1 VKVPR
6 DRAPDGGRLEF
17 SSTTLPPYLR
27 RPRSIENLLLWL
39 YLKGIST
46 DDFPEAL
53 AALLGPDAP

>member
-1 VKVPR
+1 MTVPR
-6 DRAPDGGRLEF
+6 DWVPDGGRLKF

-27 RPRSIENLLLWL
+27 RPRSIEALLPWL

-46 DDFPEAL
+46 GDFPEVL